1 MQRLNTKNLKMNR
14 ILLGVTILFLG
25 ACASANKTQVEP
37 LQLEWELQTTDYKGS
52 GETLS
57 HLIITNQS
65 QDTLMAD
72 EWTLYYNGG
81 NLPVADTTTAEV
93 GSAWI
98 NGDFNRIYPLAHWQ
112 PLAPG
117 ESRVVELKIRNLRNL
132 IHIPRG
138 FYLVSPRYPEGIG
151 LTLDL
156 KRNEAIDAYEAQVA
170 ADVYRR
176 NELIQPVDEASLPP
190 VFPTPLQYHRTQDAF
205 VLDGKVVIVADDAFS
220 AEADYLTDELAQ
232 VLNQKPVRK
241 DVGQKDERII
251 RLVQVE
257 GMDREGYRLRSQSDE
272 LLIEAS
278 EPAGA
283 FYGIQSLKSM
293 LPPGAWKAK
302 QETITIP
309 GVEIEDEPRFPHRA
323 FMLDVARNF
332 QTKEQVLKVLD
343 LMALYK
349 INVFHFHLTEDEA
362 WRLEIPGLP
371 ELTEV
376 GARRGHTE
384 DESDRIYPAYGSGP
398 DSTQGYGSGYYT
410 REDFI
415 EILQYAQARHILVI
429 PEIETPGHARAAV
442 RSMDARYERF
452 MAQGD
457 STAAWQYRLSDPQD
471 TSVYRSAQNWTDNV
485 MNVALPSVYTFMEKV
500 IDELIRMYKDAD
512 VPLEM
517 VHIGGDEVPN
527 GVWEGSPAVARF
539 LAEHPTVPEVDELWY
554 YYLDRMS
561 QLLEE
566 RGLILYGWEEIGM
579 KKAEVNGRRM
589 MVVEPRFGDRH
600 FYVDVWNNLGHNVDL
615 AYRLANT
622 GYQVILTNVS
632 NFYFDLAYNHGFYE
646 MGHNWGGLVDV
657 EKSFR
662 FVPFDYYK
670 SIVDDISGEVVDQS
684 TFEGRVRLTEA
695 GKANIR
701 GIQGPLWSEYILG
714 EERMEYMI
722 LPKLLGMAER
732 AWAPEP
738 VWESLDVGPEFDE
751 VYYPGWSAFVH
762 QIGLKEFPKL
772 DLVHG
777 GFHYRIPSP
786 GVQEVDGMLRANVQ
800 IPGLEIRYTTDGSDP
815 TASSAR
821 YTEPLPASGTVTFRG
836 FNAQG

>member
-1 MQRLNTKNLKMNR
+1 
-14 ILLGVTILFLG
+14 
-25 ACASANKTQVEP
+25 
-37 LQLEWELQTTDYKGS
+37 
-52 GETLS
+52 
-57 HLIITNQS
+57 
-65 QDTLMAD
+65 MAD

-81 NLPVADTTTAEV
+81 NLPVADTTMAEV

-615 AYRLANT
+615 AYRLANA

-821 YTEPLPASGTVTFRG
+821 YTEPLPASGTVTFRV
-836 FNAQG
+836 FNAQGRSSHPVVIRR